1 MSTIIIPTTQNIELE
16 YPVANVGDRILSGIV
31 DLAILLAYLTFWG
44 WLLNA
49 YFDSSVEDLFSEN
62 ERYITVQTIYV
73 LATIPLACY
82 SLITEIFF
90 EGQTFGKK
98 LTQTQT
104 IRIDGSPP
112 TLSNY
117 LVRWVLRIV
126 DIWLS
131 LLIMF
136 PGLIA
141 MLSISISKKGQRLGD
156 IAAGTTVVKLKLVT
170 TFVDTIYV
178 ETEDEYE
185 MVFKEI
191 QNLSD
196 RDVSI
201 LKEVLVAGIKS
212 ENPQL
217 LQKLSEKV
225 KEVAGINSNMPTR
238 KFLETVLKDYNH
250 YYKE

>member
-31 DLAILLAYLTFWG
+31 DLAIMLAYLIFWI

-49 YFDSSVEDLFSEN
+49 YFDSNIEDLFSEN
-62 ERYITVQTIYV
+62 ERYYTVQTIYV
-73 LATIPLACY
+73 LAFIPLACY
-82 SLITEIFF
+82 SLISEVFF
-90 EGQTFGKK
+90 EGQTLGKK

-104 IRIDGSPP
+104 IRLDGSPP
-112 TLSNY
+112 TLSDY

-131 LLIMF
+131 LMIIF

-170 TFVDTIYV
+170 TFMDTIYV

-201 LKEVLVAGIKS
+201 LKEVLDAGIKS
-212 ENPQL
+212 ENPAL

-225 KEVAGINSNMPTR
+225 KEVADIKSNMPTR
-238 KFLETVLKDYNH
+238 KFLETILKDYNH